1 MPGLDRDVLNE
12 LDPTRSLDRIRT
24 DVLSDL
30 ILAPH
35 YAAIFEH
42 AGDELR
48 DRLFDELRSGDF
60 EPSLPIYIEAPKAN
74 GIPRPGAI
82 LPPLDRLAYQLL
94 VDHVAPL
101 GEAQLDRSR
110 VHSHVL
116 LDPDPEGRMFRPGHE
131 SWQNLRESLV
141 GLAGQAENSFV
152 VRADVASFFDR
163 LYQHNLVNLLH
174 ASGAAPGAVN
184 LLEKVLSAW
193 RQKDSHGIL
202 QGMFPS
208 DFLGNFY
215 LCALDGHFEIQGAA
229 SARFVDDIYVFYSSE
244 IEAQKGLTELARI
257 LRAEGLHLNERKTD
271 IVACDAL
278 IHEETALDRLFDE
291 AKDELDAYDWVSTVY
306 GFVTAW
312 RVTDDD
318 DREDEPGHEHE
329 DAQAG
334 EPEIEGVG
342 RLAAVELLYDRVDDE
357 DAPIDRI
364 ERFCLPLLGASASPK
379 AIDRAVRG
387 IARRPH
393 LAQLYSSYLMKVA
406 RDNEE
411 VTEQLELE
419 LEFGTLAYDWQLMWL
434 LGTLTYLGGVS
445 RATVNRALRIA
456 QDHSVPVPVRAMA
469 VQLAARHGNV
479 AQRRAVRT
487 LYTAEPSEYV
497 RSSILFASRHFPTPE
512 KRTCLRAWGG
522 HSDVNALTVRAV
534 NALS

>member
-1 MPGLDRDVLNE
+1 LDQLDADRGLR
-12 LDPTRSLDRIRT
+12 RIRT

-35 YAAIFEH
+35 YSAIFEH

-48 DRLFDELRSGDF
+48 DRLFDQLRSGDF

-94 VDHVAPL
+94 ADHVAPL
-101 GEAQLDRSR
+101 GEAQLDRTR

-116 LDPDPEGRMFRPGHE
+116 LEPDPDGRMFRPGHE
-131 SWQNLRESLV
+131 SWQQLRDSLV
-141 GLAGQAENSFV
+141 GFASAEEHAFV

-163 LYQHNLVNLLH
+163 LYQHNLINLLH

-184 LLEKVLSAW
+184 LLEKLLSAW

-215 LCALDGHFEIQGAA
+215 LCALDGHFEIQGTP
-229 SARFVDDIYVFYSSE
+229 SARFVDDIYLFYGSE
-244 IEAQKGLTELARI
+244 IDARKGLTELARI
-257 LRAEGLHLNERKTD
+257 LRAEGLHLNERKTE
-271 IVACDAL
+271 IVASDAL

-291 AKDELDAYDWVSTVY
+291 AKDELDGYNWVSAVY

-312 RVTDDD
+312 RIPDDLSE
-318 DREDEPGHEHE
+318 REDIDE
-329 DAQAG
+329 DG
-334 EPEIEGVG
+334 EAEIEGVG

-357 DAPIDRI
+357 DAPVDRI
-364 ERFCLPLLGASASPK
+364 ERFCLPLLGASGSQR
-379 AIDRAVRG
+379 AIERAVRG
-387 IARRPH
+387 IVRRPH

-411 VTEQLELE
+411 VTQQLERE
-419 LEFGTLAYDWQLMWL
+419 FEFGTLAYDWQLMWL

-445 RATVNRALRIA
+445 RASVNRALRIA

-497 RSSILFASRHFPTPE
+497 RASILFASRHFPTPE
-512 KRTCLRAWGG
+512 RRTCLGAWGG

-534 NALS
+534 NALT